1 MLNPLRVSY
10 NLIMNYIIAIDGPV
24 ASGKGTV
31 ARILS
36 RKFGIVSLD
45 TGALYRGITVY
56 LIDNKINDEKDVIG
70 ALDKIDLSVKWIEGS
85 TAVFLN
91 GADIAK
97 RIRDNAVSVRVAKV
111 SPIPAVR
118 DKVRQIQAIIAS
130 NTNLVCEGRD
140 ITSVVFPNARFKFY
154 IDASV
159 QERAKRRFLELKQ
172 RGQEVSLTEIEKQI
186 ADRDHADM
194 TRVTSP
200 LVHVKDAVKIDA
212 SRISAEEVAIKIEE
226 IVTKALLEEA
236 SK

>member
-1 MLNPLRVSY
+1 
-10 NLIMNYIIAIDGPV
+10 MNYIIAIDGPV

-56 LIDNKINDEKDVIG
+56 LLDNKINDEKGIME
-70 ALDKIDLSVKWIEGS
+70 ALDKINLSVKWADGS
-85 TAVFLN
+85 TSVILN
-91 GADIAK
+91 GEDITN

-111 SPIPAVR
+111 SPISAVR
-118 DKVRQIQAIIAS
+118 DKIRQIQQQIAES
-130 NTNLVCEGRD
+130 TNLVCEGRD

-159 QERAKRRFLELKQ
+159 RERAKRRYLELKGL
-172 RGQEVSLTEIEKQI
+172 GQDVCLTELERQI

-194 TRVTSP
+194 TREKSP
-200 LVHVKDAVKIDA
+200 LVLVKDAIRIDA
-212 SRISAEEVAIKIEE
+212 SKISAEEVAIKIEQ
-226 IVTKALLEEA
+226 IVTKALVEEA